1 MPSPCSTASL
11 PSKLPATTSARA
23 TNAPCSM
30 QPHTRPPRQGPRTSH
45 ESCSHL
51 APAHCN
57 DSIRLTDCLPACLPA
72 CLSDCLLVPTKER
85 CYPSPANLSTA
96 IGLLYS
102 RYSALSARYIA
113 ALWSLDGP
121 LWSIGACL
129 PQYAEAVP
137 PAAAATRIGEDALP
151 RLSGLGTREHEQRR
165 QAATLARVCDSV
177 DLFVIYLACHVERLR

>member
-1 MPSPCSTASL
+1 MRSTASSL
-11 PSKLPATTSARA
+11 P
-23 TNAPCSM
+23 C
-30 QPHTRPPRQGPRTSH
+30 PPPLRLGPPMLDATSH
-45 ESCSHL
+45 PRPKALGRRMRAAHTL
-51 APAHCN
+51 LQPHCN
-57 DSIRLTDCLPACLPA
+57 DSIRLSDCLPA

-113 ALWSLDGP
+113 AFWSLDGP
-121 LWSIGACL
+121 LWSVGACL

-137 PAAAATRIGEDALP
+137 PAAAAATRIGEDTLP
-151 RLSGLGTREHEQRR
+151 PSGLGPREHEQRR
-165 QAATLARVCDSV
+165 QAATVARVCDSV